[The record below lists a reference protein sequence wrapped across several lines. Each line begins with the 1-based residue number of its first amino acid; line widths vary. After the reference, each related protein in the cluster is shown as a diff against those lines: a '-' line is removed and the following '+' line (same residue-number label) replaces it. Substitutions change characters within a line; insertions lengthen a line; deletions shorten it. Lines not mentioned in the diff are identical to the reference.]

1 MTDIDLEIKNIAEN
15 IKNSFSKDKAGFKRR
30 LKKIQSQTRLTGNK
44 VADESLL
51 RLKKQAEG
59 SALSLQK
66 KKQQLPKITFSD
78 ELPISAKLQD
88 IAAAV
93 DQHQVVILCGETGS
107 GKTTQLPKLCLS
119 MGRGIDGQIG
129 HTQPRR
135 LAARSVAA
143 RIAEELN
150 TELGSAVGYKVRF
163 KDQTQDSSY
172 IKLMTDGIL
181 LAEIQASPLLKQYD
195 TLIIDEAHERSLNI
209 DFLLGYLKRLLPRR
223 PDLKVII
230 TSATIDPEKFSKHF
244 NDAPIILVSGR
255 TYPVEVRYRPY
266 EDISLSEA
274 IVEAVD
280 ELMREK
286 DGDILV
292 FLSGERDIR
301 DATDELNKK
310 LYRHT
315 EVLPLLARLSAKEQ
329 SKIFHP
335 GALRRIILATNVAE
349 TSLTVPGIRYVVDSG
364 LARISRYSFRSKM
377 QRLPIENISRAAA
390 DQRKG
395 RCGRLSDGICIRLY
409 SEDDFNSR
417 AEFTEPEIHRTNLA
431 SVILQMAY
439 AGMGEMENFPFVD
452 APDQR
457 LINDG
462 MRLLKELHAYEDTE
476 ITKTGREMA
485 AFPLDPQLSRMLI
498 EAKKESCL
506 SELLIIVSALA
517 IQDPRE
523 RPVEKQQAADE
534 RHQVFQNKKSDFL
547 FYLNCWNSY
556 QQKRKELSQNKVRQ
570 WCSKNYLAYM
580 RMREWQDVH
589 EQLVYQLKQLSYKTN
604 EIKTNTDAE
613 KEVNYDA
620 IHRSILT
627 GLLGHIGFKTEEE
640 DYLGPRGRKF
650 FIFPGSCLFKKK
662 PKLIMAAEIVETQ
675 KVYARTNAIIKTEW
689 LEEKARHLL
698 KYQYTEPSWQK
709 KSSQVS
715 ALQSALLYGLTIYS
729 KRKINFGPVDPETS
743 RKIFIWALVNG
754 EYEPKAGFI
763 EYNKRLMADIHKLEA
778 KSRRQDVLVDEQVLF
793 DFYDQ
798 RIKSGVYNGPAFE
811 SWWKT
816 EVKNRPE
823 LLNMSRDALMQH
835 DASGISGEQFPDE
848 MNFNGLKLKLEYI
861 FDPKHKHDGVCLHVP
876 LMALNSVSA
885 VRCEWLVSGMLRE
898 KVIALIR
905 SLPKNLRR
913 NFVPVPDFADACLQ
927 SMVAGD
933 KPLTVEL
940 AEQLKRI
947 TGVSIPLDEWKP
959 ELLDDYLFMSFKL
972 LDSNGNVIKHSNDLL
987 ALQNGFDTAEREQA
1001 LPEDLTANEI
1011 DNVTGWDF
1019 GDLQGETVIE
1029 QAGVEIR
1036 LYPALKKE
1044 GKKVALRLFENQQ
1057 QAGASMQEGLR
1068 QLIRI
1073 NLSELLRNM
1082 QQTQKGLQA
1091 MCLLYRNIGSCQ
1103 ELADDL
1109 LDSSIQEAFILQPV
1123 PSTADSFNQLLKAG
1137 RERLSDC
1144 LLDRYKLCA
1153 EILELYQ
1160 VIQKRL
1166 KKLPV
1171 SWLEAGADIQD
1182 QLQHLLFRRFLV
1194 ETEAD
1199 KLLHYPRYLK
1209 AMVTRLDK
1217 LESDSSKDR
1226 GLRVKVQPY
1235 WDNYKNRLKAM
1246 QQQKRQSD
1254 VLNEF
1259 RWMIEEYRVSL
1270 FAQQLK
1276 TALPVSEK
1284 RLNQLWE
1291 QVKLGV

>member
-1 MTDIDLEIKNIAEN
+1 MSDVELEIKETGEK
-15 IKNSFSKDKAGFKRR
+15 IKLSFNKDKVAFKRR
-30 LKKIQSQTRLTGNK
+30 LKKIREQLKSKHSKNAL
-44 VADESLL
+44 DSLQ
-51 RLKKQAEG
+51 RLKKQVEF
-59 SALSLQK
+59 SSTCLHK
-66 KKQQLPKITFSD
+66 KRQQLPKVSFP
-78 ELPISAKLQD
+78 ENLPITARLED
-88 IAAAV
+88 IEAAIN
-93 DQHQVVILCGETGS
+93 QNQVIVLCGETGS

-119 MGRGIDGQIG
+119 MGRGIDGLIG

-143 RIAEELN
+143 RIAEEMD
-150 TELGSAVGYKVRF
+150 TELGRAVGYKVRF

-172 IKLMTDGIL
+172 IKLMTDGVL
-181 LAEIQASPLLKQYD
+181 LAEIQKSPLLKQYD

-209 DFLLGYLKRLLPRR
+209 DFLLGYLKRILPKR

-244 NDAPIILVSGR
+244 DNAPVIMVSGR

-266 EDISLSEA
+266 EVISLSEA
-274 IVEAVD
+274 IAEAVD
-280 ELMREK
+280 ELFREK
-286 DGDILV
+286 EGDILV

-301 DATDELNKK
+301 DAADVLRKR

-329 SKIFHP
+329 NRIFHP
-335 GALRRIILATNVAE
+335 GGLRRIILATNVAE
-349 TSLTVPGIRYVVDSG
+349 TSLTVPGIRFVIDSG

-377 QRLPIENISRAAA
+377 QRLPIEKVSRAAA

-395 RCGRLSDGICIRLY
+395 RCGRLADGICIRLY
-409 SEDDFNSR
+409 SADDFDGR
-417 AEFTEPEIHRTNLA
+417 TEFTEAEIHRTNLA
-431 SVILQMAY
+431 SVILKMAY
-439 AGMGEMENFPFVD
+439 SGMGEMENFPFVD

-462 MRLLKELHAYEDTE
+462 LRLLRELHAYDDNG

-485 AFPLDPQLSRMLI
+485 AFPLDPQLSRMLV

-506 SELLIIVSALA
+506 QELLIIVAALA

-534 RHQVFQNKKSDFL
+534 RHQPFQDKKSDFL
-547 FYLNCWNSY
+547 FYLNLWKAF
-556 QQKRKELSQNKVRQ
+556 QEKRKELTQNKTRQ
-570 WCSKNYLAYM
+570 WCSKNFLGYM

-589 EQLVYQLKQLSYKTN
+589 EQLLYQVQQLSYRFNQGKN
-604 EIKTNTDAE
+604 K
-613 KEVNYDA
+613 KEVDYDA

-627 GLLGHIGFKTEEE
+627 GLLGHIGFKTEDD

-650 FIFPGSCLFKKK
+650 FIFPGSGLFKKK

-675 KVYARTNAIIKTEW
+675 KVYARTNAVIQLPW
-689 LEEKARHLL
+689 LEEKAKHLL
-698 KYQYTEPSWQK
+698 KYQYSEPSWQK

-729 KRKINFGPVDPETS
+729 KKKVNFGPVDPEAS

-754 EYEPKAGFI
+754 EYLPKAEFVDH
-763 EYNKRLMADIHKLEA
+763 NQKLMSDIHKLEA
-778 KSRRQDVLVDEQVLF
+778 KSRRQDVLVDEQVLY

-798 RIKSGVYNGPAFE
+798 RIKAGIYNGPAFIT
-811 SWWKT
+811 WWKT
-816 EVKNRPE
+816 EIKNRPD
-823 LLNMSRDALMQH
+823 LLNMNRDALMQH
-835 DASGISGEQFPDE
+835 DASTVNSDHFPDE
-848 MNFNGLKLKLEYI
+848 MSFNGMKLKLEYI
-861 FDPKHKHDGVCLHVP
+861 FDPKLKHDGVCLHVP
-876 LMALNSVSA
+876 MMALNSISA
-885 VRCEWLVSGMLRE
+885 VRCEWLVPGMLRE

-905 SLPKNLRR
+905 SLPKSMRK

-927 SMVAGD
+927 SMAAGD
-933 KPLTVEL
+933 SPLTVSM

-947 TGVSIPLDEWKP
+947 TGVTIPFDAWRP
-959 ELLDDYLFMSFKL
+959 EALESYLFMTFKL
-972 LDSNGNVIKHSNDLL
+972 LGNNGKVIKQSNDLI
-987 ALQNGFDTAEREQA
+987 ALQNGFDSVEREQSM
-1001 LPEDLTANEI
+1001 PEDLSSDEI
-1011 DNVTGWDF
+1011 ENITSWDF
-1019 GDLQGETVIE
+1019 GEISHEKVIE
-1029 QAGVEIR
+1029 QAGVEIT

-1057 QAGASMQEGLR
+1057 QAEHSMQVGLR

-1073 NLSELLRNM
+1073 NLSEILRNM

-1103 ELADDL
+1103 ELGDDL
-1109 LDSSIQEAFILQPV
+1109 LDSSIRDAFVLEPL
-1123 PSTADSFNQLLKAG
+1123 PSTADDFKKLLLSGKEAV
-1137 RERLSDC
+1137 SDC
-1144 LLDRYKLCA
+1144 LLARYKQCA

-1166 KKLPV
+1166 KKMPV
-1171 SWLEAGADIQD
+1171 NWLEAGADIQD
-1182 QLQHLLFRRFLV
+1182 QAQHLLFRHFLT
-1194 ETEAD
+1194 EIEAD
-1199 KLLHYPRYLK
+1199 KLSHYPRYLK
-1209 AMVTRLDK
+1209 AMIMRLDK

-1226 GLRVKVQPY
+1226 ALRVKVQPY
-1235 WDNYKNRLKAM
+1235 WDNYKNRLKAL
-1246 QQQKRQSD
+1246 QQQKRQSAALD
-1254 VLNEF
+1254 EF

-1276 TALPVSEK
+1276 TAQPVSEK
-1284 RLNQLWE
+1284 RLNKLWE
-1291 QVKLGV
+1291 EVKLGV